1 MIKDYKLTLKVQNN
15 YLLNQMLK
23 RGIKNVAELSR
34 LTNITPSYL
43 GYIVN
48 LQTPAFSKAGK
59 IYSKVQKLCDFFN
72 CGIYDIFPEQHIE
85 NSLPKNKVEI
95 EVNLEQLTPG
105 YLLESALD
113 PATLLSTE
121 QNNKLVNEMLDTLTE
136 KEKRVMLLRY
146 GLDGKDEHSLLETGK
161 IFNLSPERIRQIE
174 CKALRKLRRPETAAY
189 FQDEYESNYY

>member
-48 LQTPAFSKAGK
+48 LQIPAFSKAGK

-85 NSLPKNKVEI
+85 NSLPKNKIEI
-95 EVNLEQLTPG
+95 EVNLEQLTPD
-105 YLLESALD
+105 YLLEGTLD
-113 PATLLSTE
+113 PETLLCTE

-136 KEKRVMLLRY
+136 REKQIMLLRY
-146 GLDGKDEHSLLETGK
+146 GFDGKDEYTLREIGK
-161 IFNLSPERIRQIE
+161 VFNLSPGRIREIE
-174 CKALRKLRRPETAAY
+174 CKALRKLRHPKTAAY
-189 FQDEYESNYY
+189 FQDKYRSNYY